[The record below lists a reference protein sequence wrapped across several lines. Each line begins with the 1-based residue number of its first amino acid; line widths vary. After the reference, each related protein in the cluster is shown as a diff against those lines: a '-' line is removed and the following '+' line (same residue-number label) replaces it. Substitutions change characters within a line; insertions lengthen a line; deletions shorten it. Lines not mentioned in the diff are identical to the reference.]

1 MANAGYPCYI
11 LATLY
16 YPKTNWNPRRSMYH
30 QTRRNA
36 FVALALMLTF
46 VLACSAFSDETEK
59 ANKLVGEGNTAI
71 NEGNKLATD
80 ADSKSDKA
88 TAQESIDLLTKS
100 AAKYREASKKF
111 DEASKLKIKD
121 KFKEYLSLKSQEF
134 AKRAEIMD
142 VARKSSQ
149 DMLASEDM
157 ESLTAKVQEHKT
169 QHEKLSK
176 EAKDLEDKAEKIRT
190 ENKDLIK

>member
-1 MANAGYPCYI
+1 
-11 LATLY
+11 
-16 YPKTNWNPRRSMYH
+16 MYH